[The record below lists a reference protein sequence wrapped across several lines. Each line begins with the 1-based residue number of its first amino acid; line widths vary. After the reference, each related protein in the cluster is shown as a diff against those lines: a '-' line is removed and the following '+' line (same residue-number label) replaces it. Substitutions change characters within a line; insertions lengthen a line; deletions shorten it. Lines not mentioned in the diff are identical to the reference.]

1 MAKIQVTI
9 NGKEFVSAEAKK
21 AGESLSGMK
30 TAGEAAT
37 KALETGAKVAA
48 AAFAGITTAI
58 GAVTA
63 AAVKSADLT
72 DRVDKLS
79 QKIGMSREAFQ
90 EWEFI
95 MSQNG
100 MEIDKLQTSMKTL
113 SDAADEASRGS
124 ETYSRTFEALGVSLY
139 DVNGIMKDQETLFN
153 ETIVALTG
161 IENTTTRAALASDLL
176 GRSSTELAP
185 LLNSGTGA
193 IEEMRAKAHDLGLI
207 LSDETVDAGVRFTDT
222 MDQVKRS
229 VSAVATNALT
239 PFMDDLDNLGQAFL
253 GVVKGESGSANEMAD
268 ALSSTIE
275 TALDAVVNMIPQV
288 VEIGSQ
294 VIMSLIQGI
303 TQDLPMIAST
313 AIDIVLSLVDTI
325 ITNLPMLITAAI
337 DIIITLAEA
346 IVDAVPQLVEKVP
359 EIVEALAIGIIE
371 NAPKLIMS
379 GIELMLELAAGLIKA
394 IPTIITYLPQIVTSM
409 VNGFKESVPK
419 FLEMGKD
426 IIAGLLQGIKDF
438 ANKPVEAVKD
448 VGRKVVDGFKDFFGI
463 RSPSKLFAS
472 FGGYFMEG
480 LAEGIEQNEGIVAQ
494 ALLNAGITPD
504 MGTSVGVNVTT
515 TSNNSGSGSSS
526 SNGSAI
532 TESPIM
538 KMIEQFAGGLGGMV
552 SSLSSVQ
559 AILDPISTIL
569 GGMMEVLGP
578 VIDSVL
584 SPLVG
589 ILKILGQ
596 TIGKILTPVI
606 QWLSPII
613 GYLGEVFIWL
623 YNKILVPVGNG
634 FITVFNAIGIGIATI
649 VNGIIS
655 AINWAL
661 GWAGVNLNKVNVP
674 GLDDGKLTAIST
686 GDLTAAGSS
695 YIGGGSGSGVSGSS
709 TSVQSYNIE
718 VHQVVQGNVI
728 GDGGMTELGRFFVEA
743 VEAYLGSGGRVS
755 FVRG

>member
-21 AGESLSGMK
+21 AGESLTGMK
-30 TAGEAAT
+30 SAGEAAT

-48 AAFAGITTAI
+48 AAFAGITASI
-58 GAVTA
+58 SAVTA

-79 QKIGMSREAFQ
+79 QKIGLSRESFQ

-113 SDAADEASRGS
+113 SDAAMEASLGS
-124 ETYSRTFEALGVSLY
+124 ETYSRTFDALGVSLY

-153 ETIVALTG
+153 ETIVALTEV
-161 IENTTTRAALASDLL
+161 ENTTTRAALASDLL

-193 IEEMRAKAHDLGLI
+193 IEELRLKAHDLGLV

-229 VSAVATNALT
+229 VSAVATTALT
-239 PFMDDLDNLGQAFL
+239 PFMDDLNNLGQAFL
-253 GVVKGESGSANEMAD
+253 GVVKGESGAATEMAD

-275 TALDAVVNMIPQV
+275 TALDAVVTMIPQV

-294 VIMSLIQGI
+294 VIMSLIKGI
-303 TQDLPMIAST
+303 TEDLPKIANT

-346 IVDAVPQLVEKVP
+346 IVNAVPQLIERVP
-359 EIVEALAIGIIE
+359 EIVEALAVGIIE

-463 RSPSKLFAS
+463 RSPSKLFKS

-504 MGTSVGVNVTT
+504 MGASVGVNVT

-538 KMIEQFAGGLGGMV
+538 KMIEQFAGGLGGMI

-728 GDGGMTELGRFFVEA
+728 GDGGMAELGRFFVDA